1 LKYARKIWSGNILMV
16 VPYNFRKIK
25 CLEDLDPY
33 AKSFLPEALWE
44 FGSVG
49 VEHNLSREGNRKVFD
64 EIWLQPRT
72 LINVSSRSIKRS
84 LFNHTYTF
92 PFGISPMGASAM
104 FGFEA
109 DLNFAR
115 AAKESNIPYVMSGS
129 ALVPMEKVAEANP
142 DVWFQAY
149 VDADRSSIGLLAD
162 RVWRSGIQNL
172 VITVDVPVPG
182 NRGTALRKGF
192 EYPIRPNIALA
203 LDALFHPRWLVKT
216 FLRTLL
222 SSGLPHIEN
231 YGPKR
236 GIPMISKEAPGRKH
250 VRDGLDWEDMKW
262 LRDQWKGRLMIK
274 GVLSGE
280 DANLANTIGLDG
292 VFVSNHG
299 GRQLDT
305 AIPPL
310 KVLAEIVAEKGEMV
324 ILFDSGVRRGTDV
337 IKALALGADFVFSG
351 RPFLYAAALGG
362 QEGVSYVINLLA
374 DEIDRNLAL
383 LGCTTLDQLPERL
396 A

>member
-1 LKYARKIWSGNILMV
+1 V
-16 VPYNFRKIK
+16 
-25 CLEDLDPY
+25 
-33 AKSFLPEALWE
+33 
-44 FGSVG
+44 
-49 VEHNLSREGNRKVFD
+49 
-64 EIWLQPRT
+64 
-72 LINVSSRSIKRS
+72 
-84 LFNHTYTF
+84 
-92 PFGISPMGASAM
+92 
-104 FGFEA
+104 
-109 DLNFAR
+109 
-115 AAKESNIPYVMSGS
+115 
-129 ALVPMEKVAEANP
+129 
-142 DVWFQAY
+142 
-149 VDADRSSIGLLAD
+149 
-162 RVWRSGIQNL
+162 
-172 VITVDVPVPG
+172 
-182 NRGTALRKGF
+182 
-192 EYPIRPNIALA
+192 

-236 GIPMISKEAPGRKH
+236 GIPIISKEAPGRKH

-262 LRDQWKGRLMIK
+262 LRDQWQGRLMIK
-274 GVLSGE
+274 GVLSGK
-280 DANLANTIGLDG
+280 DAKLANIIGLDG

-362 QEGVSYVINLLA
+362 QEGISYVINLLA
-374 DEIDRNLAL
+374 DEVDRNLAL